1 MVMQRTATAAAAAAT
16 AAAAAA
22 AAAAASRA
30 CVNPAYEGVAPRRRV
45 NMHVRRARAT
55 RVRLH
60 AYT

>member
-16 AAAAAA
+16 AAAAA